1 MPKNL
6 KFASE
11 RRSDQR
17 KKVIQ
22 AEMLQAQT
30 FIQMH
35 LPLSSLLEAYQQQQ
49 HFVMLQTLEDAIEH
63 EASSIHSK
71 KMLYHCYRKHIM
83 LFNQRYD
90 LELDLPCK
98 QLLSIEREALEF
110 DREWLQRSSYAS
122 GIHHQICRYWN
133 TAQHFSD
140 EEVIGNV
147 LISSILFAGVSTPNT
162 LDALL
167 EQLKEGL
174 NIQYLKALDLQLL
187 FLTPLSPGY
196 GDLYDHNAPLR
207 KSRTLVLDRITQLW
221 LARYLIKSPPVRM
234 NAFDYLRVIF
244 KKMGFTGQYS
254 EISRLL
260 DSASCHWMQLP
271 GVAMDPALSRCLE
284 DKIRPAV

>member
-49 HFVMLQTLEDAIEH
+49 HVAMLQSVEDAIEH
-63 EASSIHSK
+63 EASSVRYK
-71 KMLYHCYRKHIM
+71 KMLYHCYRKQIM
-83 LFNQRYD
+83 IFNQRYD

-98 QLLSIEREALEF
+98 QLLSIEREAMEF
-110 DREWLQRSSYAS
+110 DREWLQRSSYAR
-122 GIHHQICRYWN
+122 GIHQKICRYWN
-133 TAQHFSD
+133 TAQRFSD
-140 EEVIGNV
+140 EEVFGNV
-147 LISSILFAGVSTPNT
+147 LISSILFAGVSTPHT

-174 NIQYLKALDLQLL
+174 NI
-187 FLTPLSPGY
+187 
-196 GDLYDHNAPLR
+196 
-207 KSRTLVLDRITQLW
+207 
-221 LARYLIKSPPVRM
+221 
-234 NAFDYLRVIF
+234 
-244 KKMGFTGQYS
+244 
-254 EISRLL
+254 
-260 DSASCHWMQLP
+260 
-271 GVAMDPALSRCLE
+271 
-284 DKIRPAV
+284 

>member
-1 MPKNL
+1 
-6 KFASE
+6 
-11 RRSDQR
+11 
-17 KKVIQ
+17 
-22 AEMLQAQT
+22 MLQAQT

-35 LPLSSLLEAYQQQQ
+35 LPLSCLFEAYQHQQ
-49 HFVMLQTLEDAIEH
+49 HLAMLQTLEDAIEG
-63 EASSIHSK
+63 EAMSVCHK
-71 KMLYHCYRKHIM
+71 KMLYHCYRKQIM

-110 DREWLQRSSYAS
+110 DREWLQRCHA
-122 GIHHQICRYWN
+122 HLMQQKLWRYWH
-133 TAQHFSD
+133 TARQFSD
-140 EEVIGNV
+140 VEIIGNV
-147 LISSILFAGVSTPNT
+147 LISSILFAGVFTPNT

-174 NIQYLKALDLQLL
+174 SIQYLKALDLQLL

-196 GDLYDHNAPLR
+196 GDLYDHNAPLK

-221 LARYLIKSPPVRM
+221 LARYLIKSPPLRM

-271 GVAMDPALSRCLE
+271 GVALDPALGRCLE